1 MHYKLFNA
9 ESFGEGSAANYYLEY
24 WLWKQRQEELN
35 RPSDVEDYFDAL
47 YNMRIL
53 LHAATLQPAP
63 VKELSSLTNVALKHY
78 RTLSGWLQ
86 TKWPA
91 RYDEAL
97 RGITSALMAFEK
109 KRYRPAGEMTVYLEM
124 FVELHAPSNGL
135 ITVSC
140 SGVGSGNIKSSFP
153 ILRWEQAIQN
163 FLMLCSR
170 NELKDWEKMLHEAQ
184 CRTELLERL
193 DDPSAKPLNMRLGK
207 IYFDPMDG
215 KLLQKYFDGT
225 KLSADET
232 EAFTP
237 LWQLVLADLRPYV
250 ASVQIGRYWAF
261 ADGPLMLSTKKI
273 SDTSMQVVV
282 SDERGNVKDIDVVL
296 DLNDDYVS
304 RWRAAF
310 ARFTLMERKHAKA
323 LLSTCQEGYEQA
335 KRLLNEML

>member
-1 MHYKLFNA
+1 MYYKLFNA
-9 ESFGEGSAANYYLEY
+9 ESFGEDSAANYYLEY

-35 RPSDVEDYFDAL
+35 RPSDVEDYFNEEYD
-47 YNMRIL
+47 MDQL
-53 LHAATLQPAP
+53 LHYANLQPAP
-63 VKELSSLTNVALKHY
+63 VNELTSLMNAAVKHY
-78 RTLSGWLQ
+78 QTLTEWMK
-86 TKWPA
+86 TEWPA

-97 RGITSALMAFEK
+97 RGITSAILAFEK
-109 KRYRPAGEMTVYLEM
+109 KRYCPADEMTVYLEM
-124 FVELHAPSNGL
+124 MVELHAPSNGL

-170 NELKDWEKMLHEAQ
+170 NELKDWEKMLREAQ

-193 DDPSAKPLNMRLGK
+193 DDPSAKPLNMHLGK

-261 ADGPLMLSTKKI
+261 AEGPLMLSTNKI
-273 SDTSMQVVV
+273 SDTALQVEVY
-282 SDERGNVKDIDVVL
+282 DERGNVRDIDVVL

-335 KRLLNEML
+335 KRIHQEML